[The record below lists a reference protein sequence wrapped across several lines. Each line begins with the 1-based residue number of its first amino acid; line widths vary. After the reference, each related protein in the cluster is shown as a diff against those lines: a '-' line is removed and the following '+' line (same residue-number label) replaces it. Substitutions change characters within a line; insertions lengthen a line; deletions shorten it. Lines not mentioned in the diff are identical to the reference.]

1 MTEKNGRAAVYL
13 IDCPDYGTE
22 TVERAFASAL
32 AALGGW
38 ETLLPDRGERILLKP
53 NLLTRADPERAVTTH
68 PAVFGAVCASLKRAG
83 YEHLFFGDSPGVPHP
98 GPEKIAEACGITA
111 AAEPWGAAQADF
123 SGGREYS
130 FPDGKTAKSFIIANG
145 VLSCD
150 RIVNLC
156 KLKTHMLERMT
167 GAQKNL
173 FGIVYGLNK
182 GACHVKHPNAAEFA
196 GMLADLNRAF
206 PPVLHVM
213 DAVDAME
220 GNGPHSGTKKHL
232 GKLLVSTDPVALDV
246 VACSLIALDPALVPT
261 NHRGA
266 IGGVGIDDPARI
278 DVWADGE
285 RLTPAEVRKRYGD
298 ESFDVYRGKEDR
310 GNIRQLRFLSPLLK
324 KRPRVD
330 PERCVGCGI
339 CVRSCPL
346 DPKAL
351 AMPEGKRVPV
361 YDYKRCIRCFCC
373 QEMCPQGAISVKQPV
388 LARLVDRN
396 LK

>member
-1 MTEKNGRAAVYL
+1 MTGQSGRAAVYL
-13 IDCPDYGTE
+13 IDCPDYGEE
-22 TVERAFASAL
+22 TVAKALASAL
-32 AALGGW
+32 SALGGW
-38 ETLLPDRGERILLKP
+38 EALLPEKAERILIKP

-68 PAVFGAVCASLKRAG
+68 PAVFSAVCASLKQAG
-83 YEHLFFGDSPGVPHP
+83 YGNLFFGDSPGAPHP
-98 GPEKIAEACGITA
+98 GAERIAEECGITA
-111 AAEPWGAAQADF
+111 AAAPFGAVQADF
-123 SGGREYS
+123 SGGREYP
-130 FPDGKTAKSFIIANG
+130 FPGGRTAKSFIIANG

-150 RIVNLC
+150 RIVNVC

-182 GACHVKHPNAAEFA
+182 GACHVKYPNAADFA

-220 GNGPHSGTKKHL
+220 GNGPHNGTKKHL

-261 NHRGA
+261 NRRGA
-266 IGGVGIDDPARI
+266 MAGVGTDDPACI
-278 DVWADGE
+278 DVFADGE
-285 RLTPAEVRKRYGD
+285 RLTPGEVRERYGD
-298 ESFDVYRGKEDR
+298 ETFDVYRGKADR
-310 GNIRQLRFLSPLLK
+310 GNVRQLRFLSPLLK
-324 KRPRVD
+324 KRPRID
-330 PERCVGCGI
+330 PDRCVACGV

-346 DPKAL
+346 EPKAL
-351 AMPEGKRVPV
+351 AVPEGGRVPV

-373 QEMCPQGAISVKQPV
+373 QEMCPHGAISVKTTL